1 MTNNPI
7 KNIIQFIA
15 IFVGVL
21 VVSAIDS
28 FTIPQ
33 LLLLAGLGLA
43 YIMYDF
49 YKWNAEQEARCRAI
63 APISDEVA
71 REFSPF
77 VRETIAR
84 IDRDYR

>member
-28 FTIPQ
+28 FTTSQ
-33 LLLLAGLGLA
+33 LLILVGLA
-43 YIMYDF
+43 FAYIAYDF
-49 YKWNAEQEARCRAI
+49 YKWNQEQEARCRAI
-63 APISDEVA
+63 APLSEEVA
-71 REFSPF
+71 REFSPY

-84 IDRDYR
+84 IDREYR

>member
-28 FTIPQ
+28 FTTAQ
-33 LLLLAGLGLA
+33 LFILLGLV
-43 YIMYDF
+43 
-49 YKWNAEQEARCRAI
+49 I
-63 APISDEVA
+63 A
-71 REFSPF
+71 
-77 VRETIAR
+77 
-84 IDRDYR
+84 

>member
-28 FTIPQ
+28 FTTGQ
-33 LLLLAGLGLA
+33 LFILLGLVVA
-43 YIMYDF
+43 YFSYDF
-49 YKWNAEQEARCRAI
+49 YKWNEQQEARCRAI
-63 APISDEVA
+63 TPLSEEVA

-84 IDRDYR
+84 MDRDGR

>member
-28 FTIPQ
+28 FTIAQ
-33 LLLLAGLGLA
+33 LFILFGLVVA
-43 YIMYDF
+43 YFAYDF
-49 YKWNAEQEARCRAI
+49 YKWNEQQEARCRAI
-63 APISDEVA
+63 TPLSEEVA

-84 IDRDYR
+84 MDRDGR

>member
-28 FTIPQ
+28 FSIPQ
-33 LLLLAGLGLA
+33 LLILAGLGLG
-43 YIMYDF
+43 YIAYDF

-63 APISDEVA
+63 APLSDEVA

-84 IDRDYR
+84 MDRDGR

>member
-33 LLLLAGLGLA
+33 LLLLAGLGLG
-43 YIMYDF
+43 YIAYDF
-49 YKWNAEQEARCRAI
+49 YKWNEEQEARCRAI
-63 APISDEVA
+63 APLSEDVA
-71 REFSPF
+71 REFSPYI
-77 VRETIAR
+77 RETIAR
-84 IDRDYR
+84 IDREYR

>member
-28 FTIPQ
+28 FSTSQ
-33 LLLLAGLGLA
+33 LLILLGLVIA
-43 YIMYDF
+43 YFAYDF
-49 YKWNAEQEARCRAI
+49 YKWNEEQEARCRAI
-63 APISDEVA
+63 TPLSDEVA

>member
-28 FTIPQ
+28 FTIAQ
-33 LLLLAGLGLA
+33 LMILLGFVFAFVA
-43 YIMYDF
+43 YDF
-49 YKWNAEQEARCRAI
+49 YKWNEEQEARCRAI
-63 APISDEVA
+63 APLSKEVA
-71 REFSPF
+71 RDFAPH
-77 VRETIAR
+77 VREMIAR
-84 IDRDYR
+84 LDRDQR

>member
-28 FTIPQ
+28 FTTPQ
-33 LLLLAGLGLA
+33 LLILLGLVVA
-43 YIMYDF
+43 YFAYDF
-49 YKWNAEQEARCRAI
+49 YKWNEEQEARCRAI
-63 APISDEVA
+63 APLSKEVA
-71 REFSPF
+71 REFSPY

-84 IDRDYR
+84 LDRDGR

>member
-7 KNIIQFIA
+7 KNVVQFIA

-33 LLLLAGLGLA
+33 LLILVGLSMMYFA
-43 YIMYDF
+43 YDF
-49 YKWNAEQEARCRAI
+49 YKWNEEQEARCRAI
-63 APISDEVA
+63 APIGEEVA

-84 IDRDYR
+84 IDREHR

>member
-28 FTIPQ
+28 FTTAQ
-33 LLLLAGLGLA
+33 LFILLGLVVA
-43 YIMYDF
+43 YFAYDF
-49 YKWNAEQEARCRAI
+49 YKWNEQQEARCRAI
-63 APISDEVA
+63 TPLSEEVA

-84 IDRDYR
+84 MDRDGR

>member
-28 FTIPQ
+28 FTTAQ
-33 LLLLAGLGLA
+33 LLILVGLA
-43 YIMYDF
+43 FAYFAYDF
-49 YKWNAEQEARCRAI
+49 YKWNEEQEARCRAI
-63 APISDEVA
+63 APISEEVA
-71 REFSPF
+71 REFSPY